1 MTELE
6 EKEVYPKCGNVGS
19 FSRDMTSP
27 RVCKCGHTWD
37 ALEKFRFSKLRQEIE
52 KASLEIVKS
61 RQYRGARESDYRAWL
76 CDYVES
82 NFVPKSDYEKLKAQL
97 ERAEEVIEHYK
108 SYCVPQWVDVPGMN
122 GMRGVQEIWLARE
135 YFKEKESK

>member
-6 EKEVYPKCGNVGS
+6 VKEVCPKCGNVDFA

-97 ERAEEVIEHYK
+97 EKAEAALEWFNKRYIGEEGIY
-108 SYCVPQWVDVPGMN
+108 
-122 GMRGVQEIWLARE
+122 ARE
-135 YFKEKESK
+135 YFKEKEQV

>member
-6 EKEVYPKCGNVGS
+6 VKEICPKCGNVDFA

-82 NFVPKSDYEKLKAQL
+82 NFVPKSDYEKLQAQL
-97 ERAEEVIEHYK
+97 ELLK
-108 SYCVPQWVDVPGMN
+108 K
-122 GMRGVQEIWLARE
+122 LAKDHDQLIQPE
-135 YFKEKESK
+135 